1 MEYNKLRD
9 ILHKNIR
16 SREKFPELYEVDMP
30 GMHGDLPGLLRKF
43 NPGRWAPAAVLI
55 PIVDRGESLNVLL
68 TQRAEGLKHHAGQIS
83 FPGGRIEPQDGGPDA
98 AALREA
104 HEEINLEP
112 HFVEVLGHLPA
123 YLTISHYRVTPVI
136 GLVRPGFTLVPDM
149 VEATDA
155 FEVPLEFLMDV
166 ANHSL
171 RQRQIFDRLV
181 PVYEIHY
188 QGRNIW
194 GATAGMIV
202 SLHQQLFVGK
212 QAL

>member
-1 MEYNKLRD
+1 MEYKELRD
-9 ILHKNIR
+9 ILHRNIR
-16 SREKFPELYEVDMP
+16 SRETFPELDDVDMP
-30 GMHGDLPGLLRKF
+30 GMHGDLPALLRKF
-43 NPGRWAPAAVLI
+43 NPGRWTPAAVLV

-68 TQRAEGLKHHAGQIS
+68 TQRAEGLKHHPGQIS
-83 FPGGRIEPQDGGPDA
+83 FPGGRIEAQDEGPDA

-112 HFVEVLGHLPA
+112 GFVDVLGHLPA

-155 FEVPLEFLMDV
+155 FEVPLAFLMDV
-166 ANHSL
+166 ANHTL

-212 QAL
+212 